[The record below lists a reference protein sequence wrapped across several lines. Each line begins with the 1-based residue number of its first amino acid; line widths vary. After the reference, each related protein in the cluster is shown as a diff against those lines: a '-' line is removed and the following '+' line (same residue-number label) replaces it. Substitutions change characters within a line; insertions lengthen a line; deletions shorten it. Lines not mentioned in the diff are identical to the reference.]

1 MQGKCIYQFN
11 PEVKARA
18 TAWQL
23 RRLQIHGGANCT
35 IYQFYQEGKQE
46 KPAGNVIDLDFGM
59 QSVFHLHLLLFL
71 RNSLCF
77 WLSKADRF
85 IWLFYF
91 NFCLFL
97 QVFSQS
103 SFLFFYFSRRA
114 KQICAVNNTSCRFLR
129 SDAGKGEKK
138 RLPRSWRSSLC
149 SISAETPEKKSLKTL
164 PNSDMK

>member
-46 KPAGNVIDLDFGM
+46 KPAGNVIDLDFRM

-77 WLSKADRF
+77 RLSKADRF

-103 SFLFFYFSRRA
+103 SFLFFISVAELNKFVQWTTRA
-114 KQICAVNNTSCRFLR
+114 ADFWGQMLEK
-129 SDAGKGEKK
+129 EKK
-138 RLPRSWRSSLC
+138 
-149 SISAETPEKKSLKTL
+149 KKGCR
-164 PNSDMK
+164 DHDAAVYVA